1 MVKIKLFNAQHYHDK
16 GAKAT
21 WLKSES
27 FDSDIFEKLKSLK
40 SSLNNKSNKYTVVN
54 GKVLYLFYASAKE
67 SLGNRESNPISAF
80 ISEIDSPYSDKI
92 YNAIDE
98 QIKNKFDNS
107 QREYIINIDE
117 DVLIKKK
124 SFNLYLGIVI
134 VFMILFSF
142 IYFAFNKE
150 ETESKQIVL
159 NNVAKHI
166 EKSKIL
172 QKEKTEEKK
181 IHTTTKVEK
190 IIKEDIIQKITRP
203 QIPTW
208 KWRSFCKKYQKNAK
222 LDGLVLD
229 YMQVKCTQKEKFND
243 SFKEYLDGNDVD
255 VKSLLHSFKRRE
267 KQFFGE
273 EL

>member
-1 MVKIKLFNAQHYHDK
+1 MVELIFFNAQHYHDK

-27 FDSDIFEKLKSLK
+27 FDSDIFENLKSSK
-40 SSLNNKSNKYTVVN
+40 SSLNNKNKKYIIIN

-80 ISEIDSPYSDKI
+80 MSEIDSPYSDKI
-92 YNAIDE
+92 YNAIDK
-98 QIKNKFDNS
+98 QIKNKFDSS

-117 DVLIKKK
+117 DVLVKKK
-124 SFNLYLGIVI
+124 SFNLYLTIMI
-134 VFMILFSF
+134 VFMVLFSF

-159 NNVAKHI
+159 DNVEKHI

-172 QKEKTEEKK
+172 QKEKKEEKK
-181 IHTTTKVEK
+181 IHIITKAEK
-190 IIKEDIIQKITRP
+190 IIKEDIVQKTTIS
-203 QIPTW
+203 QISTW
-208 KWRSFCKKYQKNAK
+208 KWKSFCKKYRKNAK
-222 LDGLVLD
+222 LDSLVLD
-229 YMQVKCTQKEKFND
+229 YIQVKCTHEEKFND

-255 VKSLLHSFKRRE
+255 VKSLLHSFNRRE

-273 EL
+273 KL